1 MSYLNFA
8 RKFTSFSIILSLL
21 VLQNC
26 ASIFNGG
33 SQSIVATAS
42 GDVDNIPVEITTSD
56 GSYRSKLPTTIV
68 TSPSSF
74 NDTTIVVKDKC
85 YEETQ
90 MKVNKS
96 ITPSFWSNILFG
108 GLIGMSID
116 YFSGHMW
123 KMDRHAVV
131 PLNENGECKKK

>member
-1 MSYLNFA
+1 MKYSLLKKLCVA
-8 RKFTSFSIILSLL
+8 PMILSLL
-21 VLQNC
+21 ILQNC

-33 SQSIVATAS
+33 SQSVVATAS
-42 GDVDNIPVEITTSD
+42 GDVDNVGVEVKTPD
-56 GSYRSKLPTTIV
+56 GAYRTKLPTTIV

-74 NDTTIVVKDKC
+74 NDTNITIKDKC
-85 YEETQ
+85 YDETS

-96 ITPSFWSNILFG
+96 VTPSFWSNILIG

-123 KMDRHAVV
+123 KMDSHAVV
-131 PLNENGECKKK
+131 PLNKKDDCKK